1 MSELTHRHCPFCKSS
16 DAFSYSTEN
25 GMFSCFSCG
34 ATPKLKGGRV
44 YDGKTLI
51 PWGNKDEVI
60 EEGLL
65 LEPYTR
71 DYRGIG
77 KKILEQFG
85 VYFTKHE
92 DKETVHYHYAHAVKN
107 RTLPK
112 SITVNGQLDTFFGQE
127 DYISGKSITIT
138 EGEEDRLSVIQ
149 MMGDYPAVSVPGAN
163 PSKAF
168 WINAREY
175 LKGFDKIVLSIDND
189 EPGDLLAEKFSR
201 AFPGKVYRVSH
212 GKYKDANDFLVNGD
226 QQDFKSAWWNAQRIK
241 PENVNTTAED
251 FLRVYEETP
260 NYEFFKTGIEE
271 LDAKMLGI
279 HKSAFTLILAPTGI
293 GKSLAPETK
302 VIKYDGSVVRADEV
316 KVGDKLLG
324 PDSTPRNV
332 TNVNLQTGPMYVVTP
347 VKGEPFKCNSDHI
360 LSLKKTGSDEIKN
373 VTVTEYL
380 AWSKTQKHLW
390 KLWRTGEVWF
400 DNHSYDTEDFLEKVY
415 CFGAYLGDGRSQG
428 PEICMGKHK
437 EGVLEFFESKVEI
450 TRKNWDRGAWYVGFS
465 KESWLWGW
473 VKNYLEVRRIPENFK
488 THTVSARKHL
498 LAGLLDADGSIT
510 NGGAEITQKSENL
523 ADDIVFIARSLGLAA
538 YKKVKV
544 VKGVRYYRVTISGDM
559 TSIPCIRLKFR
570 LRKQIKDVLKTGFK
584 VESIGE
590 GEYRGI
596 ALDGDHLFV
605 MGDFTVTHNTEFFRY
620 LEYQCYKNSEYS
632 LAFCHGEET
641 ELRSLL
647 GLVSYEL
654 QDNLTRKDLIEEKN
668 REQEVKDTLK
678 SFGESERLYQ
688 FSINLSDSV
697 DDIIGNI
704 QFLATAMNVDFFF
717 IEPIQDFVSGDT
729 TTKENLLTDMVNKM
743 KRLARELN
751 IGIVVVAHANEDG
764 DAKYCKSITQS
775 AAYEIILKRD
785 RESGDPVEQNKT
797 YISVGRK
804 NRTGGGSGP
813 AGALD
818 FNVNT
823 YNLTPDIFT
832 LPVEVKKK
840 TKEKVIVSNNF
851 HDDDI
856 PF

>member
-1 MSELTHRHCPFCKSS
+1 MGELTHRHCPFCKSS

-71 DYRGIG
+71 DYRGIS

-112 SITVNGQLDTFFGQE
+112 NITVNGQLDTFFGQE

-163 PSKAF
+163 PSKSF

-175 LKGFDKIVLSIDND
+175 LKGFDKIILSIDND

-293 GKSLAPETK
+293 GK
-302 VIKYDGSVVRADEV
+302 
-316 KVGDKLLG
+316 
-324 PDSTPRNV
+324 
-332 TNVNLQTGPMYVVTP
+332 
-347 VKGEPFKCNSDHI
+347 
-360 LSLKKTGSDEIKN
+360 
-373 VTVTEYL
+373 
-380 AWSKTQKHLW
+380 
-390 KLWRTGEVWF
+390 
-400 DNHSYDTEDFLEKVY
+400 
-415 CFGAYLGDGRSQG
+415 
-428 PEICMGKHK
+428 
-437 EGVLEFFESKVEI
+437 
-450 TRKNWDRGAWYVGFS
+450 
-465 KESWLWGW
+465 
-473 VKNYLEVRRIPENFK
+473 
-488 THTVSARKHL
+488 
-498 LAGLLDADGSIT
+498 
-510 NGGAEITQKSENL
+510 
-523 ADDIVFIARSLGLAA
+523 
-538 YKKVKV
+538 
-544 VKGVRYYRVTISGDM
+544 
-559 TSIPCIRLKFR
+559 
-570 LRKQIKDVLKTGFK
+570 
-584 VESIGE
+584 
-590 GEYRGI
+590 
-596 ALDGDHLFV
+596 
-605 MGDFTVTHNTEFFRY
+605 TEFFRY

-668 REQEVKDTLK
+668 REQEVKNTLK
-678 SFGESERLYQ
+678 IFGESERLYQ

-775 AAYEIILKRD
+775 AAYEIVLKRD
-785 RESGDPVEQNKT
+785 RESSDPVEQNKT
-797 YISVGRK
+797 YVSVGRK

-813 AGALD
+813 AGVLD

-840 TKEKVIVSNNF
+840 TKEKVVVGDSF
-851 HDDDI
+851 HNDDI